1 MSRYFVRTPRILQR
15 LFRNVTWRIENSEA
29 IFLTF
34 DDGPHPTVTVQLL
47 DLLKA
52 NNAKATFFLL
62 GKNAALYPELVARI
76 QEENHTIGFHGNE
89 HLNSR
94 KLNRI
99 GLLKNFRCQAAFPKS
114 KLYRPPFGK
123 LKYWQYQYLQKK
135 FQLVGW
141 TLMPGDFDSKK
152 NIGQQL
158 RDLQKAKGGDIV
170 VLHELPDTVQLLE
183 TYFKQTANQMF
194 EKL

>member
-1 MSRYFVRTPRILQR
+1 MSLYFVRTPRILQN
-15 LFRNVTWRIENSEA
+15 LFKNVTWRIEKSDA
-29 IFLTF
+29 IYLTF
-34 DDGPHPTVTVQLL
+34 DDGPNPEVTIQLL
-47 DLLKA
+47 ELLKA
-52 NNAKATFFLL
+52 NNALATFFLL

-76 QEENHTIGFHGNE
+76 QEEHHTIGFHGNE

-152 NIGQQL
+152 NIKHQL
-158 RDLQKAKGGDIV
+158 RDLQKAKSGDIV
-170 VLHELPDTVQLLE
+170 VLHELPKTIQLLDA
-183 TYFKQTANQMF
+183 YFKQTPNRLF

>member
-1 MSRYFVRTPRILQR
+1 MSLYFVRTPRILQN
-15 LFRNVTWRIENSEA
+15 LFKNVTWRIEKSDA
-29 IFLTF
+29 IYLTF
-34 DDGPHPTVTVQLL
+34 DDGPNPEVTIQLL
-47 DLLKA
+47 ELLKA
-52 NNAKATFFLL
+52 NNAHATFFLL

-76 QEENHTIGFHGNE
+76 QEEHHTIGFHGNE

-152 NIGQQL
+152 NIKHQL
-158 RDLQKAKGGDIV
+158 RDLQKAKSGDIV
-170 VLHELPDTVQLLE
+170 VLHELPKTIQLLDA
-183 TYFKQTANQMF
+183 YFKQTPNRLF

>member
-1 MSRYFVRTPRILQR
+1 MSLYFVRTPRILQN
-15 LFRNVTWRIENSEA
+15 LFKNVTWRIEKSEA
-29 IFLTF
+29 IYLTF
-34 DDGPHPTVTVQLL
+34 DDGPNPEVTVQLL
-47 DLLKA
+47 ELLKA
-52 NNAKATFFLL
+52 NNAHATFFLL

-123 LKYWQYQYLQKK
+123 LKYWQYNYLQKK

-141 TLMPGDFDSKK
+141 TIMPGDFDSKK
-152 NIGQQL
+152 NIKHQL
-158 RDLQKAKGGDIV
+158 RDLQKAKSGDIV
-170 VLHELPDTVQLLE
+170 VLHELPKTIQLLE
-183 TYFKQTANQMF
+183 AYFKQTPNRLF

>member
-1 MSRYFVRTPRILQR
+1 MSLYFVRTPRILQN
-15 LFRNVTWRIENSEA
+15 LFKNVTWRIEKSDA
-29 IFLTF
+29 IYLTF
-34 DDGPHPTVTVQLL
+34 DDGPNPEVTVQLL
-47 DLLKA
+47 ELLKA
-52 NNAKATFFLL
+52 NNAHATFFLL

-76 QEENHTIGFHGNE
+76 QKENHTIGFHGNE

-123 LKYWQYQYLQKK
+123 LKYWQYNYLQKK

-152 NIGQQL
+152 NIKHQL
-158 RDLQKAKGGDIV
+158 RDLQKAKSGDIV
-170 VLHELPDTVQLLE
+170 VLHELPKTIQLLE
-183 TYFKQTANQMF
+183 AYFKQTPNRLF

>member
-15 LFRNVTWRIENSEA
+15 LFSNVTWRIENSES
-29 IFLTF
+29 IYLTF
-34 DDGPHPTVTVQLL
+34 DDGPHPEVTVQLL
-47 DLLKA
+47 ELLKA
-52 NNAKATFFLL
+52 NNARATFFLL
-62 GKNAALYPELVARI
+62 GKNAALYPELVVRI

-141 TLMPGDFDSKK
+141 TLMPGDFDTNKK
-152 NIGQQL
+152 FEAQL
-158 RDLQKAKGGDIV
+158 KDLKSAKFGDIV
-170 VLHELPDTVQLLE
+170 VLHELPNTLALVE
-183 TYFKQTANQMF
+183 AYFEQTSSISF

>member
-15 LFRNVTWRIENSEA
+15 LFRNVTWRIENSES
-29 IFLTF
+29 IYLTF
-34 DDGPHPTVTVQLL
+34 DDGPHPSVTVKLL
-47 DLLKA
+47 ELLKA
-52 NNAKATFFLL
+52 NNAKASFFLL

-152 NIGQQL
+152 NINQQL

>member
-1 MSRYFVRTPRILQR
+1 MSLYFVRTPRILQN
-15 LFRNVTWRIENSEA
+15 LFKNVTWRIEKSEA
-29 IFLTF
+29 IYLTF
-34 DDGPHPTVTVQLL
+34 DDGPNPEVTVQLL
-47 DLLKA
+47 ELLKA
-52 NNAKATFFLL
+52 NNAHATFFLL

-141 TLMPGDFDSKK
+141 TLMPGDFDTNKK
-152 NIGQQL
+152 FDEQL
-158 RDLQKAKGGDIV
+158 KDLKSAKFGDIV
-170 VLHELPDTVQLLE
+170 VLHELPNTLALVE
-183 TYFKQTANQMF
+183 AYFEQTSSISF